1 MRVSLEEL
9 LDAPGRLERQ
19 LWEARLDTQAI
30 WESCFRLVSRYDG
43 MGRSGGFADARD
55 GQSAALADARAE
67 EVRLQ
72 ERLEQAC
79 GELEGLIDRVE
90 RIWGPREAMVLR
102 WRYLLRQPWNR
113 AQQEAERAFGR
124 KVTLRTLHNW
134 HRAAILHARELVE
147 GETEAAS

>member
-1 MRVSLEEL
+1 MRMSLEEL

-19 LWEARLDTQAI
+19 LWEARLDTRAI

-43 MGRSGGFADARD
+43 MRSGGFADARD
-55 GQSAALADARAE
+55 GQCAALADAEAE
-67 EVRLQ
+67 EERLQ
-72 ERLEQAC
+72 RCLEQAC
-79 GELEGLIDRVE
+79 RELQGLITRME
-90 RIWGPREAMVLR
+90 NPKEAMVLR

-147 GETEAAS
+147 GEQEKAS